1 MNPEFDV
8 IVVGAGIHGLAAAY
22 NLSFHPQLNVAILE
36 QHRIGHPFGGSHG
49 ASRIFRSTYSHPAYI
64 DLMKRLCLQDWP
76 ELERQTQTQLLYS
89 NPGCFF
95 GSGRTFER
103 YLQTLS
109 QSDLDKDILTA
120 KEAKGLFPQFRFH
133 DAAAVVH
140 DRTAAVID
148 AGQTIQKLL
157 RRCTEKSIPLL
168 ENTKLISIDTNSTNL
183 RLITNTGDL
192 FAKKLIL
199 TTGAWASPWLPIT
212 PIRQTVAYF
221 KLEGPPNSIGNFP
234 CWLYIGE
241 GENGIFYGLPE
252 FGYEGIKIA
261 RHVTTGPADDPDQHP
276 SPDQTQVKILEKF
289 VQAQFVPKI
298 ERLVSTE
305 TCFYANLPDEGFIVD
320 LFPNDKRIAIASVCS
335 GHGFKFAPLIGKLL
349 AELVL
354 NGVTTVS
361 EFEKW
366 RDFFSIKGSSINYT

>member
-1 MNPEFDV
+1 MKPEFDV

-22 NLSFHPQLNVAILE
+22 HLSFHRQLKVAILE
-36 QHRIGHPFGGSHG
+36 QHRIGHPLGGSHG
-49 ASRIFRSTYSHPAYI
+49 ASRIIRSTYSHPAYI
-64 DLMKRLCLQDWP
+64 DLMKRLCVQDWP
-76 ELERQTQTQLLYS
+76 ELERQMQTQFLYP

-95 GSGRTFER
+95 GRGRTFEG

-109 QSDLDKDILTA
+109 QSDLNTDVLTPQ
-120 KEAKGLFPQFRFH
+120 EAKRLFPQFRFH

-140 DRTAAVID
+140 DRTAGVID

-157 RRCTEKSIPLL
+157 RMSAERGISLI
-168 ENTKLISIDTNSTNL
+168 ENTKLISIDPNSSNL
-183 RLITNTGDL
+183 RLITNTRDL
-192 FAKKLIL
+192 FAKKLII
-199 TTGAWASPWLPIT
+199 TTGAWASQWLPIT
-212 PIRQTVAYF
+212 PIRQTIAYF
-221 KLEGPPNSIGNFP
+221 KLEGPPNSIGKFP
-234 CWLYIGE
+234 CWSYIGE
-241 GENGIFYGLPE
+241 GENAIFYGLPE

-261 RHVTTGPADDPDQHP
+261 RHVTSGPSDDPDQHP
-276 SPDQTQVKILEKF
+276 DPDQAQVEILKKF
-289 VQAQFVPKI
+289 VQEQFVPKI

-320 LFPNDKRIAIASVCS
+320 LFPHDKRIAIASVCS

-354 NGVTTVS
+354 TGATTVS

-366 RDFFSIKGSSINYT
+366 RDFFSMKGNTITYA